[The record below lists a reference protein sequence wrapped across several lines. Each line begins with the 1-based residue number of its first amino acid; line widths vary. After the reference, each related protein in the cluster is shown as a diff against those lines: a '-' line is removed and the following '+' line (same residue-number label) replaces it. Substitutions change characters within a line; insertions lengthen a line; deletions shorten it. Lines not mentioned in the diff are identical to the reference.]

1 MSDEAQYEEIP
12 GEVKRDRYGR
22 PLIIPVGGGKPKPY
36 TRCTTYVGTLEDTY
50 NLGRWQ
56 QRLAVAG
63 VALRPD
69 LHLRAVSLGAPPI
82 EDGTPEAAS
91 LAKRWKA
98 DMNGLVDEARAA
110 AAASAAATIGTSLH
124 ALTEAIDK
132 GAKINLHAIPDRY
145 RVHLANYQAATAR
158 LRVVEVERFVVND
171 ELEVGGT
178 ADRFV
183 TIDGHPGLFVAD
195 LKTGSVEYG
204 AGKIAMQLATYA
216 HSVKYDPA
224 TGARTPLEGIRH
236 DLGVVIHLDAKTG
249 ACRLLWVNL
258 APAWEA
264 VRVSGWVRAWRKRK
278 DLLAEA
284 AELYPVGAEPAPD
297 AAPRSEPTTDAD
309 GQGIEPAPDAEAAEA
324 APDAVDPLDGLP
336 EDPVEFR
343 APDPVTVAIA
353 QAIAEASTP
362 DDLAL
367 LWREASARGQ
377 WTDAHTEAAQARMSQ
392 LAADAPAPA

>member
-1 MSDEAQYEEIP
+1 MSGEAQYEEIP

-22 PLIIPVGGGKPKPY
+22 PLIIPAQGGKPKPY
-36 TRCTTYVGTLEDTY
+36 TRCTTYVGALEDTC
-50 NLGRWQ
+50 NLGQWQ
-56 QRLAVAG
+56 QRMAVAG

-82 EDGTPEAAS
+82 EDGTPEAAGV
-91 LAKRWKA
+91 AKRWKA
-98 DMNGLVDEARAA
+98 DMNGLVGEAAEA

-132 GAKINLHAIPDRY
+132 GAKLNLHAIPDRY

-249 ACRLLWVNL
+249 ACRLLWADL

-278 DLLAEA
+278 GLLAEA
-284 AELYPVGAEPAPD
+284 AELYPGTPDAVPAAPD
-297 AAPRSEPTTDAD
+297 AIAEAAP
-309 GQGIEPAPDAEAAEA
+309 IAEAAEA
-324 APDAVDPLDGLP
+324 APDAVAPLDGLP

-343 APDPVTVAIA
+343 TPDPVAVAIA
-353 QAIAEASTP
+353 VAIASAATP

-377 WTDAHTEAAQARMSQ
+377 WTDAHTEAAKARMSQ
-392 LAADAPAPA
+392 LAADAPASA